1 MHDFLN
7 RSCIKLLKRTCK
19 FILAFN
25 YLLMHLKMNM
35 LSECASQIKVFIK
48 ETCDLLINKL
58 GEFQSDMDKYK
69 HKLEKD
75 K

>member
-1 MHDFLN
+1 
-7 RSCIKLLKRTCK
+7 
-19 FILAFN
+19 
-25 YLLMHLKMNM
+25 MHLKMNM